1 MVCRLCTTN
10 DRDTLVERVAEKMW
24 DSRMGE
30 FEVATPWD
38 RAGATWQ
45 SKFREMAVVAVM
57 ALDRE

>member
-1 MVCRLCTTN
+1 MACRLCTTN
-10 DRDTLVERVAEKMW
+10 DREALVERVAEKMW

-38 RAGATWQ
+38 QAGATWQ

-57 ALDRE
+57 AIERE

>member
-1 MVCRLCTTN
+1 MACRLCTTN
-10 DRDTLVERVAEKMW
+10 DREALVERVAAKMW

-38 RAGATWQ
+38 LAGATWQ